1 MDAVVQVSYSTMKRF
16 LRDRTLPDL
25 FFFTDDY
32 LGLGAL
38 DAFRDMGVSVPRDVR
53 VVSFSNSRSGLSPY
67 GNVARI
73 NFDPFSDGREIAR
86 CALEWLSTGVF
97 GTYKGCCSYIQGAS
111 FPVF

>member
-16 LRDRTLPDL
+16 LRAKALPDL

-32 LGLGAL
+32 IALGAFEAL
-38 DAFRDMGVSVPRDVR
+38 RDGGASVPRDVR
-53 VVSFSNSRSGLSPY
+53 VVSFSNSKSGLSPY

-97 GTYKGCCSYIQGAS
+97 GTYKGYCSYIQGAS